1 MQLPEPGVT
10 PAKDER
16 GSVFGPASLLVCG
29 RTAALAATF
38 LVPVIFAR
46 IFTPA
51 QFGTYKQLFLIH
63 ATIVALAEL
72 GMAESLYYFVPSEPA
87 RAGRY
92 AANSILALTAAGTVC
107 LVSVGA
113 ASRSIARWLGNP
125 ALDDPLPLL
134 GWYLALTLASA
145 SFEIILIARGRHP
158 WASGVYALSGIA
170 RAAFMLAPVL
180 LKPSLESLL
189 AGAIGFAALRLAG
202 LLACVRRE
210 FGAELRPDAGRLR
223 RQLTYSLPL
232 QLAVCLEVVQSNFH
246 YYVVSRR
253 FDPATF
259 AAYTIGCLQIPL
271 IDVIAGSACSVM
283 MVKMSER
290 IRDGQPEAILG
301 LWSDTTRKLALIF
314 LPFLGLLFAA
324 SGDLIPLLFTN
335 AYAASIP
342 VFRVWLLVL
351 FFATFQPHGVLRV
364 YGRTR
369 FLAAQNM
376 LKLLVVVGL
385 IGRLVSAFHLAG
397 AVLVAALAALLGKG
411 LSLLWMKRA
420 GKIRVRDLLPWG
432 SLAANLAATA
442 AACALALALRS
453 RLGLSP
459 LPALL
464 ATSTAYAVAY
474 ASLAWRFGLLTAS
487 EKRRA
492 LEFVHRWTDPI
503 RRHDYARHAR
513 AKDSRMGSHT

>member
-1 MQLPEPGVT
+1 MPLPESGVP
-10 PAKDER
+10 PAKGEG
-16 GSVFGPASLLVCG
+16 GSVFGPAFLLVCG
-29 RTAALAATF
+29 QTAALAVTF

-63 ATIVALAEL
+63 ATIIALAEL
-72 GMAESLYYFVPSEPA
+72 DRREDPDYFVPSEPA
-87 RAGRY
+87 WAVRY
-92 AANSILALTAAGTVC
+92 AVNSILPLAADGAAC
-107 LVSVGA
+107 LVSVSA
-113 ASRSIARWLGNP
+113 AGRSIAQWLRNP
-125 ALDDPLPLL
+125 ALEDPATLL

-145 SFEIILIARGRHP
+145 SFEIILVARGRHTR
-158 WASGVYALSGIA
+158 ASGVYALSGIA
-170 RAAFMLAPVL
+170 RAAFMLAPVIL
-180 LKPSLESLL
+180 RPSLESLL
-189 AGAIGFAALRLAG
+189 AGAVAFAALRLAG
-202 LLACVRRE
+202 MLAYVRRE
-210 FGAELRPDAGRLR
+210 FDAQLRPDAGCLR

-385 IGRLVSAFHLAG
+385 IQGLVSRFHLAG
-397 AVLVAALAALLGKG
+397 AVSVTALSALLGKG
-411 LSLLWMKRA
+411 LSLLRIKRA
-420 GKIRVRDLLPWG
+420 GKIRVRDLLPWR

-464 ATSTAYAVAY
+464 ATATA
-474 ASLAWRFGLLTAS
+474 
-487 EKRRA
+487 
-492 LEFVHRWTDPI
+492 
-503 RRHDYARHAR
+503 
-513 AKDSRMGSHT
+513 